1 MHDPTSHENI
11 RQRLRATDAGT
22 EYCPSVRDRIDH
34 QKAVLNLYLQNIRPH
49 RRSFVLCQIREDILN
64 NPEQSV
70 SNMPRRNA
78 SSTTHCIHPEPSAQR
93 NKLAEHLVRFAGD
106 TTSMAILMGLSLLGP
121 LTVTAL
127 DFSVPP
133 FGRAGAYIVLGL
145 SVAGC
150 IATLGLILLH
160 RKKAADKTD
169 PTPVPASP
177 PAQATPESTYFTLQ
191 AIDELLIDL
200 AAT

>member
-11 RQRLRATDAGT
+11 RQRLRATDAASD
-22 EYCPSVRDRIDH
+22 YPSVRDRIDH
-34 QKAVLNLYLQNIRPH
+34 QKAVLNLYLQNLRPH

-70 SNMPRRNA
+70 SNMPRHNA
-78 SSTTHCIHPEPSAQR
+78 SSATHPEPSTQR
-93 NKLAEHLVRFAGD
+93 NKLAEHLARFAAD

-133 FGRAGAYIVLGL
+133 FGRAGAYTVLGL

-150 IATLGLILLH
+150 IATLGLIPLR

-169 PTPVPASP
+169 PTPVPALP

-200 AAT
+200 AATQ